1 MRFWPEPS
9 ACGVSRGA
17 VDGLMPRIAL
27 YPGSFDPVTNG
38 HLDVVRHAVGLCDRL
53 VVAIGVHPGK
63 KPLFST
69 EERLD
74 MVEAIFAPVASAAG
88 CAFDCTTYDNLTVTA
103 AQKNGATIMIRGLR
117 DGTDLDYE
125 MQTRRHERGHGAGG
139 ANRVRSGLAWRPPDH
154 RHTGASNRGH
164 GRRRLGLRSR
174 GGRRQP
180 EDQIRRLARIPQV
193 GTGFATEYAQ
203 LSLSHPEFS

>member
-1 MRFWPEPS
+1 
-9 ACGVSRGA
+9 
-17 VDGLMPRIAL
+17 MPRIAL

-53 VVAIGVHPGK
+53 IVAIGVHPGK

-69 EERLD
+69 EERLE

-88 CAFDCTTYDNLTVTA
+88 CGLDRTTYDNLTVTA

-125 MQTRRHERGHGAGG
+125 MQLAGMNQAMAPG
-139 ANRVRSGLAWRPPDH
+139 VQTVFVPASAAVRPITATLVRQIAAMGGDVSAFVPAAVA
-154 RHTGASNRGH
+154 AS
-164 GRRRLGLRSR
+164 LK
-174 GGRRQP
+174 
-180 EDQIRRLARIPQV
+180 IK
-193 GTGFATEYAQ
+193 FAG
-203 LSLSHPEFS
+203 

>member
-1 MRFWPEPS
+1 
-9 ACGVSRGA
+9 
-17 VDGLMPRIAL
+17 MPRIAL

-88 CAFDCTTYDNLTVTA
+88 CAFDCTTYDNLTVA
-103 AQKNGATIMIRGLR
+103 AARKNGATIMIRGLR

-125 MQTRRHERGHGAGG
+125 MQLAGMNQAMAPEVQTVFVPASPG
-139 ANRVRSGLAWRPPDH
+139 VRPITATLVRQIAAMGGDVSTFVPDAVA
-154 RHTGASNRGH
+154 AS
-164 GRRRLGLRSR
+164 LK
-174 GGRRQP
+174 
-180 EDQIRRLARIPQV
+180 
-193 GTGFATEYAQ
+193 TKFAG
-203 LSLSHPEFS
+203 